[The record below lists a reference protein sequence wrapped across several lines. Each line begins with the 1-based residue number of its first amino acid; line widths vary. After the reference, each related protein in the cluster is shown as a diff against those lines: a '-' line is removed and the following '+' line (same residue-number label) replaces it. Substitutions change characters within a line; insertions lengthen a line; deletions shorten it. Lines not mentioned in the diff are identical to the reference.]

1 MMAFDYKVIRYGIGN
16 NSDAN
21 SPKQLED
28 KLKELGKDGWKVVA
42 SGGGGGSNGRL
53 EEFLDVVI
61 ILMKED

>member
-21 SPKQLED
+21 NPKQLED
-28 KLKELGKDGWKVVA
+28 KLNELGKDGWKVVA

-53 EEFLDVVI
+53 EEFLEVVI
-61 ILMKED
+61 ILMKEE